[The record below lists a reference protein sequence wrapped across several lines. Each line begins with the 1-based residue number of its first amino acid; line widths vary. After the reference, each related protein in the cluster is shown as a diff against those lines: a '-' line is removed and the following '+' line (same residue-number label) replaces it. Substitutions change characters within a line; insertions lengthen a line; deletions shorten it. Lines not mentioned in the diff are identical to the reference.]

1 MIAKIN
7 NPISKTEEQLLEVR
21 GGNNEEEEDEDEV
34 DTTAVEG
41 CVTLDRADN
50 NVNADNARLNIIFSC
65 NVCDNVTQ
73 SARSWMRKR
82 MATWSRSDQMRRRAV
97 HPGRGKIQMC

>member
-1 MIAKIN
+1 MINNIN

-21 GGNNEEEEDEDEV
+21 GDNNEDEV
-34 DTTAVEG
+34 DTTTAVEG

-73 SARSWMRKR
+73 SARF
-82 MATWSRSDQMRRRAV
+82 
-97 HPGRGKIQMC
+97 